1 MNGRKG
7 GIFMSVVQSA
17 EALIGN
23 TPLLKL
29 NRLFPGAEIYAKLEY
44 LNPAGSAK
52 DRAAKSMLND
62 LEARGLL
69 KEGGT
74 VVEPTS
80 GNTGVALAALCAARG
95 YRLVLTMPETMSVER
110 RMLLSAYGAELV
122 LTPGDEGMAGAVKR
136 ADEIIAATPGAVL
149 AGQFDNPANPAAHE
163 RTTGPELWSDLGGK
177 LAAVVAGV
185 GTGGTITGT
194 ARYLKRQNPAIR
206 FIAVEP
212 AASPLLSQ
220 GHAGPHGIMGI
231 GANFVPKAL
240 DRDLLDD
247 IYTVADE
254 EAYAMARKMARLEGV
269 LVGISSGAALA
280 AAERAAK
287 EVDGAVAVILPD
299 GGERY
304 LSTGL
309 FEG

>member
-1 MNGRKG
+1 
-7 GIFMSVVQSA
+7 MSIVQSA

-69 KEGGT
+69 REGGT

-95 YRLVLTMPETMSVER
+95 YRLVLTMPETMSLER
-110 RMLLSAYGAELV
+110 RMLLSAYGAQLV
-122 LTPGDEGMAGAVKR
+122 LTPGGEGMAGAVKR
-136 ADEIIAATPGAVL
+136 ADEIISATPGAVL

-185 GTGGTITGT
+185 GTGGTITGA

-206 FIAVEP
+206 IIAVEP
-212 AASPLLSQ
+212 ATSPLLSQ
-220 GHAGPHGIMGI
+220 GYAGPHGIMGI

-240 DRDLLDD
+240 DRSLLDD
-247 IYTVADE
+247 ILTVTDE
-254 EAYAMARKMARLEGV
+254 DARQMARRMARREGV

-287 EVDGAVAVILPD
+287 GVEGAVAVILPD

>member
-1 MNGRKG
+1 
-7 GIFMSVVQSA
+7 MSVVQSA

-136 ADEIIAATPGAVL
+136 ADEIISATPGAVL

-240 DRDLLDD
+240 DRSLLDD
-247 IYTVADE
+247 ILTVTDE
-254 EAYAMARKMARLEGV
+254 DARQMARQMARREGV

-287 EVDGAVAVILPD
+287 DAEGAVAVILPD

>member
-1 MNGRKG
+1 M
-7 GIFMSVVQSA
+7 
-17 EALIGN
+17 
-23 TPLLKL
+23 
-29 NRLFPGAEIYAKLEY
+29 
-44 LNPAGSAK
+44 
-52 DRAAKSMLND
+52 
-62 LEARGLL
+62 
-69 KEGGT
+69 
-74 VVEPTS
+74 VEPTS

-95 YRLVLTMPETMSVER
+95 YRLVLTMPETMSLER
-110 RMLLSAYGAELV
+110 RMLLSAYGAQLV

-163 RTTGPELWSDLGGK
+163 RTTGPELWSDLGGR

-185 GTGGTITGT
+185 GTGGTITGA

-212 AASPLLSQ
+212 ATSPLLSQ

-240 DRDLLDD
+240 DRSLLDD
-247 IYTVADE
+247 ILTVTDE
-254 EAYAMARKMARLEGV
+254 DARQMARQMARREGV

-287 EVDGAVAVILPD
+287 DVEGAVAVILPD

>member
-1 MNGRKG
+1 MA
-7 GIFMSVVQSA
+7 IVQSA

-29 NRLFPGAEIYAKLEY
+29 NRLFPGMDIYAKLEY

-52 DRAAKSMLND
+52 DRAARSMLND

-69 KEGGT
+69 QAGGT

-95 YRLVLTMPETMSVER
+95 YQLILTMPETMSAER
-110 RMLLSAYGAELV
+110 RMLLSAYGAKLV
-122 LTPGDEGMAGAVKR
+122 LTPGAEGMAGAVKK
-136 ADEIIAATPGAVL
+136 AEEILQTTPGAVL
-149 AGQFDNPANPAAHE
+149 AGQFDNPANPVAHE
-163 RTTGPELWSDLGGK
+163 QTTGPEIWTDLGGH

-194 ARYLKRQNPAIR
+194 ARYLKRQNPAVR
-206 FIAVEP
+206 AIAVEP

-220 GHAGPHGIMGI
+220 GRAGAHGIMGI

-240 DRDLLDD
+240 DRDILDE
-247 IYTVADE
+247 ILTVTDDE
-254 EAYAMARKMARLEGV
+254 ARKTAREMAKREGV
-269 LVGISSGAALA
+269 LVGISAGAALA
-280 AAERAAK
+280 AAERVAQNAS
-287 EVDGAVAVILPD
+287 GAVVAILPD

>member
-1 MNGRKG
+1 
-7 GIFMSVVQSA
+7 MSIVQSA

-212 AASPLLSQ
+212 TASPLLSQ

-240 DRDLLDD
+240 DRSLLDD

-287 EVDGAVAVILPD
+287 DVEGAVAVILPD

>member
-1 MNGRKG
+1 
-7 GIFMSVVQSA
+7 MSIVQSA

-95 YRLVLTMPETMSVER
+95 YRLVLTMPETMSLER
-110 RMLLSAYGAELV
+110 RMLLSAYGAQLV

-163 RTTGPELWSDLGGK
+163 RTTGPELWSDLGGR

-185 GTGGTITGT
+185 GTGGTITGI

-231 GANFVPKAL
+231 GANFVPGAL
-240 DRDLLDD
+240 DRSLLDD
-247 IYTVADE
+247 ILTVTDE
-254 EAYAMARKMARLEGV
+254 DARQMARRMARREGV

-287 EVDGAVAVILPD
+287 DVEGAVAVILPD

>member
-1 MNGRKG
+1 
-7 GIFMSVVQSA
+7 MSIVQSA

-69 KEGGT
+69 REGGT

-95 YRLVLTMPETMSVER
+95 YRLVLTMPETMSLER
-110 RMLLSAYGAELV
+110 RMLLSAYGAQLV
-122 LTPGDEGMAGAVKR
+122 LTPGGEGMAGAVKR

-194 ARYLKRQNPAIR
+194 ACYLKRQNPAIR

-240 DRDLLDD
+240 DRSLLDD

>member
-1 MNGRKG
+1 
-7 GIFMSVVQSA
+7 MSIVQSA

-29 NRLFPGAEIYAKLEY
+29 DRLFPGAEIYAKLEY

-95 YRLVLTMPETMSVER
+95 YRLVLTMPETMSLER
-110 RMLLSAYGAELV
+110 RMLLSAYGAQLV

-163 RTTGPELWSDLGGK
+163 RTTGPELWSDLGGR

-185 GTGGTITGT
+185 GTGGTITGI
-194 ARYLKRQNPAIR
+194 ARYLKRQDPAIR

-231 GANFVPKAL
+231 GANFVPGAL
-240 DRDLLDD
+240 DRSLLDD
-247 IYTVADE
+247 ILTVTDE
-254 EAYAMARKMARLEGV
+254 DAYAMARRMARREGV

-287 EVDGAVAVILPD
+287 DVEGAVAVILPD

>member
-1 MNGRKG
+1 
-7 GIFMSVVQSA
+7 MSVVQSA

-212 AASPLLSQ
+212 TASPLLSQ

-240 DRDLLDD
+240 DRSLLDD

-254 EAYAMARKMARLEGV
+254 DAYAMARKMARLEGV

-287 EVDGAVAVILPD
+287 ETDGAVAVILPD

>member
-1 MNGRKG
+1 
-7 GIFMSVVQSA
+7 MSVVQSA

-163 RTTGPELWSDLGGK
+163 RTTGPELWSDLGGR

-185 GTGGTITGT
+185 GTGGTITGI
-194 ARYLKRQNPAIR
+194 ARYLKRQDPAIR
-206 FIAVEP
+206 IIAVEP

-240 DRDLLDD
+240 DRSLLDD
-247 IYTVADE
+247 ILTVTDE
-254 EAYAMARKMARLEGV
+254 DARQMARQMARREGV

>member
-1 MNGRKG
+1 
-7 GIFMSVVQSA
+7 MSIVQSA

-185 GTGGTITGT
+185 GTGGTITGI

-240 DRDLLDD
+240 DRSLLDD

>member
-1 MNGRKG
+1 
-7 GIFMSVVQSA
+7 MSIVQSA

-69 KEGGT
+69 REGGT

-95 YRLVLTMPETMSVER
+95 YRLVLTMPETMSLER
-110 RMLLSAYGAELV
+110 RMLLSAYGAQLV
-122 LTPGDEGMAGAVKR
+122 LTPGGEGMAGAVKR

-163 RTTGPELWSDLGGK
+163 RTTGPELWSDLGGR

-185 GTGGTITGT
+185 GTGGTITGI

-240 DRDLLDD
+240 DRSLLDD

-287 EVDGAVAVILPD
+287 DVEGAVAVILPD

>member
-1 MNGRKG
+1 
-7 GIFMSVVQSA
+7 MSIVQSA

-69 KEGGT
+69 REGGT

-95 YRLVLTMPETMSVER
+95 YRLVLTMPETMSLER
-110 RMLLSAYGAELV
+110 RMLLSAYGAQLV
-122 LTPGDEGMAGAVKR
+122 LTPGGEGMAGAVKR

-185 GTGGTITGT
+185 GTGGTITGI

-231 GANFVPKAL
+231 GANFVPGAL
-240 DRDLLDD
+240 DRSLLDG
-247 IYTVADE
+247 ILTVTDE
-254 EAYAMARKMARLEGV
+254 DAYAMARRMARREGV

-287 EVDGAVAVILPD
+287 DAEGAVAVILPD

>member
-1 MNGRKG
+1 
-7 GIFMSVVQSA
+7 MSIVQSA

-95 YRLVLTMPETMSVER
+95 YRLVLTMPETMSLER
-110 RMLLSAYGAELV
+110 RMLLSAYGAQLV
-122 LTPGDEGMAGAVKR
+122 LTPGGEGMAGAVKR

-185 GTGGTITGT
+185 GTGGTITGI

-231 GANFVPKAL
+231 GANFVPGAL
-240 DRDLLDD
+240 DRSLLDG
-247 IYTVADE
+247 ILTVTDE
-254 EAYAMARKMARLEGV
+254 DARQMARRMARSEGV

-287 EVDGAVAVILPD
+287 DAEGAVAVILPD

>member
-1 MNGRKG
+1 
-7 GIFMSVVQSA
+7 MSVVQSA

-163 RTTGPELWSDLGGK
+163 RTTGPELWSDLGGR

-240 DRDLLDD
+240 DRSLLDD

>member
-1 MNGRKG
+1 
-7 GIFMSVVQSA
+7 MSIVQSA

-69 KEGGT
+69 REGGT

-95 YRLVLTMPETMSVER
+95 YRLVLTMPETMSLER
-110 RMLLSAYGAELV
+110 RMLLSAYGAQLV

-163 RTTGPELWSDLGGK
+163 RTTGPELWSDLGGR

-185 GTGGTITGT
+185 GTGGTITGA

-206 FIAVEP
+206 IIAVEP
-212 AASPLLSQ
+212 ATSPLLSQ

-240 DRDLLDD
+240 DRSLLDD
-247 IYTVADE
+247 ILTVTDE
-254 EAYAMARKMARLEGV
+254 DARQMARQMARREGV

-287 EVDGAVAVILPD
+287 DVEGAVAVILPD

>member
-1 MNGRKG
+1 
-7 GIFMSVVQSA
+7 MSVVQSA

-163 RTTGPELWSDLGGK
+163 RTTGPELWSDLGGR

-185 GTGGTITGT
+185 GTGGTISG
-194 ARYLKRQNPAIR
+194 AAHYLKRQNPAIR

-220 GHAGPHGIMGI
+220 GHAGPHGLMGI
-231 GANFVPKAL
+231 GANFVPGAL
-240 DRDLLDD
+240 DREALDD
-247 IYTVADE
+247 VYTVTDE
-254 EAYAMARKMARLEGV
+254 EARKMARRMARSEGV

-280 AAERAAK
+280 AAERAAQTA
-287 EVDGAVAVILPD
+287 EGAVVAILPD

>member
-1 MNGRKG
+1 
-7 GIFMSVVQSA
+7 MSIVQSA

-95 YRLVLTMPETMSVER
+95 YRLILTMPETMSLER
-110 RMLLSAYGAELV
+110 RMLLSAYGAQLV

-185 GTGGTITGT
+185 GTGGTITGI

-212 AASPLLSQ
+212 ATSPLLSQ

-240 DRDLLDD
+240 DRSLLDD
-247 IYTVADE
+247 ILTVTDE
-254 EAYAMARKMARLEGV
+254 DARQMARQMARREGV

-287 EVDGAVAVILPD
+287 DVEGAVAVILPD

>member
-1 MNGRKG
+1 
-7 GIFMSVVQSA
+7 MSIVQSA

-95 YRLVLTMPETMSVER
+95 YRLVLTMPETMSLER
-110 RMLLSAYGAELV
+110 RMLLSAYGAQLV
-122 LTPGDEGMAGAVKR
+122 LTPGGEGMAGAVKR

-185 GTGGTITGT
+185 GTGGTITGA

-206 FIAVEP
+206 IIAVEP
-212 AASPLLSQ
+212 ATSPLLSQ
-220 GHAGPHGIMGI
+220 GYAGPHGIMGI

-240 DRDLLDD
+240 DRSLLDD
-247 IYTVADE
+247 ILTVTDE
-254 EAYAMARKMARLEGV
+254 DARQMARQMARREGV

-287 EVDGAVAVILPD
+287 DVEGAVAVILPD

>member
-1 MNGRKG
+1 
-7 GIFMSVVQSA
+7 MSIVQSA

-29 NRLFPGAEIYAKLEY
+29 DRLFPGAEIYAKLEY

-95 YRLVLTMPETMSVER
+95 YRLVLTMPETMSLER
-110 RMLLSAYGAELV
+110 RMLLSAYGAQLV

-136 ADEIIAATPGAVL
+136 ADEIISATPGAVL

-163 RTTGPELWSDLGGK
+163 RTTGPELWSDLGGR

-185 GTGGTITGT
+185 GTGGTITGI

-240 DRDLLDD
+240 DRSLLDD
-247 IYTVADE
+247 ILTVTDE
-254 EAYAMARKMARLEGV
+254 DARQMARRMARREGV

-287 EVDGAVAVILPD
+287 DVEGAVAVILPD

>member
-1 MNGRKG
+1 
-7 GIFMSVVQSA
+7 MSIVQSA

-95 YRLVLTMPETMSVER
+95 YRLILTMPETMSLER
-110 RMLLSAYGAELV
+110 RMLLSAYGAQLV
-122 LTPGDEGMAGAVKR
+122 LTPGGEGMAGAVKR
-136 ADEIIAATPGAVL
+136 ADEIIAATPDAVL
-149 AGQFDNPANPAAHE
+149 AGQFVNPANPAAHE
-163 RTTGPELWSDLGGK
+163 RTTGPELWSDLGGR

-185 GTGGTITGT
+185 GTGGTITGA

-212 AASPLLSQ
+212 ATSPLLSR

-240 DRDLLDD
+240 DRSLLDD
-247 IYTVADE
+247 ILTVTDE
-254 EAYAMARKMARLEGV
+254 DARQMARQMARREGV

-287 EVDGAVAVILPD
+287 DVEGAVAVILPD

>member
-1 MNGRKG
+1 
-7 GIFMSVVQSA
+7 MSVVQSA

-240 DRDLLDD
+240 DRSLLDD
-247 IYTVADE
+247 ILTVTDE
-254 EAYAMARKMARLEGV
+254 DARQMARRMARREGV

>member
-1 MNGRKG
+1 
-7 GIFMSVVQSA
+7 MSIVQSA

-95 YRLVLTMPETMSVER
+95 YRLVLTMPETMSLER
-110 RMLLSAYGAELV
+110 RMLLSAYGAQLV

-163 RTTGPELWSDLGGK
+163 RTTGPELWSDLGGR

-185 GTGGTITGT
+185 GTGGTITGA

-212 AASPLLSQ
+212 ATSPLLSQ

-231 GANFVPKAL
+231 GANFVPGAL
-240 DRDLLDD
+240 DRSLLDD
-247 IYTVADE
+247 ILTVTDE
-254 EAYAMARKMARLEGV
+254 DARQMARQMARREGV

-287 EVDGAVAVILPD
+287 DVEGAVAVILPD

>member
-1 MNGRKG
+1 
-7 GIFMSVVQSA
+7 MSIVQSA

-95 YRLVLTMPETMSVER
+95 YRLVLTMPETMSLER
-110 RMLLSAYGAELV
+110 RMLLSAYGAQLV

-163 RTTGPELWSDLGGK
+163 RTTGPELWSDLGGR

-185 GTGGTITGT
+185 GTGGTITGI
-194 ARYLKRQNPAIR
+194 ARYLKRQDPAIR
-206 FIAVEP
+206 IIAVEP

-240 DRDLLDD
+240 DRSLLDD
-247 IYTVADE
+247 ILTVTDE
-254 EAYAMARKMARLEGV
+254 DARQMARQMARREGV

-287 EVDGAVAVILPD
+287 DAEGAVAVILPD

>member
-1 MNGRKG
+1 
-7 GIFMSVVQSA
+7 MSVVQSA

-240 DRDLLDD
+240 DRSLLDD

-269 LVGISSGAALA
+269 LVGISSGAALHA
-280 AAERAAK
+280 AIQVAK
-287 EVDGAVAVILPD
+287 RPENEGKTIVVLLPD
-299 GGERY
+299 TGDRY
-304 LSTGL
+304 LSTPM
-309 FEG
+309 FTE

>member
-1 MNGRKG
+1 M
-7 GIFMSVVQSA
+7 
-17 EALIGN
+17 
-23 TPLLKL
+23 
-29 NRLFPGAEIYAKLEY
+29 
-44 LNPAGSAK
+44 
-52 DRAAKSMLND
+52 
-62 LEARGLL
+62 
-69 KEGGT
+69 
-74 VVEPTS
+74 
-80 GNTGVALAALCAARG
+80 
-95 YRLVLTMPETMSVER
+95 
-110 RMLLSAYGAELV
+110 

-185 GTGGTITGT
+185 GTGGTITGI

-240 DRDLLDD
+240 DRSLLDD

>member
-1 MNGRKG
+1 MP
-7 GIFMSVVQSA
+7 VVQSA

-240 DRDLLDD
+240 DRSLLDD

>member
-1 MNGRKG
+1 MA
-7 GIFMSVVQSA
+7 VVHSM
-17 EALIGN
+17 EELIGV

-29 NRLFPGAEIYAKLEY
+29 ERLFPGMDIYAKLEY
-44 LNPAGSAK
+44 LNPAGSSK
-52 DRAAKSMLND
+52 DRAARSMLDD
-62 LEARGLL
+62 LEARGCL
-69 KEGGT
+69 KAGGT

-95 YRLVLTMPETMSVER
+95 YRLILTMPEMMSAER
-110 RMLLSAYGAELV
+110 RMLLAAYGATLL
-122 LTPGDEGMAGAVKR
+122 LTPGGEGMAGAVRK
-136 ADEIIAATPGAVL
+136 ADEIVRDTPGAVL

-163 RTTGPELWSDLGGK
+163 RTTGPEIWKDLGGR
-177 LAAVVAGV
+177 LAAIVAGV

-194 ARYLKRQNPAIR
+194 ARYLKRQDPAVR
-206 FIAVEP
+206 AVGVEP
-212 AASPLLSQ
+212 ASSPLLSQ

-240 DRDLLDD
+240 DQSVLDAVL
-247 IYTVADE
+247 TVTDAD
-254 EAYAMARKMARLEGV
+254 AYAMARKMARSEGV

-280 AAERAAK
+280 AAERVAREAS
-287 EVDGAVAVILPD
+287 GAVVAILPD

-309 FEG
+309 FEDRGDR

>member
-1 MNGRKG
+1 
-7 GIFMSVVQSA
+7 MSVVQSA

-212 AASPLLSQ
+212 ATSPLLSQ

-231 GANFVPKAL
+231 GANFVPGAL
-240 DRDLLDD
+240 DRSLLDG
-247 IYTVADE
+247 ILTVTDE
-254 EAYAMARKMARLEGV
+254 DARQMARRMARREGV

>member
-1 MNGRKG
+1 
-7 GIFMSVVQSA
+7 MSVVQSA

-240 DRDLLDD
+240 DRSLLDD
-247 IYTVADE
+247 ILTVTDE
-254 EAYAMARKMARLEGV
+254 DARQMARQMARREGV

>member
-1 MNGRKG
+1 
-7 GIFMSVVQSA
+7 MSIVQSA

-23 TPLLKL
+23 TPLMKL

-95 YRLVLTMPETMSVER
+95 YRLVLTMPETMSLER
-110 RMLLSAYGAELV
+110 RMLLSAYGAQLV
-122 LTPGDEGMAGAVKR
+122 LTPGGEGMAGAVKR

-185 GTGGTITGT
+185 GTGGTITGI

-206 FIAVEP
+206 IIAVEP

-240 DRDLLDD
+240 DRSLLDD
-247 IYTVADE
+247 ILTVTDE
-254 EAYAMARKMARLEGV
+254 DARQMARQMARREGV

-287 EVDGAVAVILPD
+287 DVEGAVAVILPD

>member
-1 MNGRKG
+1 
-7 GIFMSVVQSA
+7 MSVVQSA

-136 ADEIIAATPGAVL
+136 ADEIISATPGAVL

-163 RTTGPELWSDLGGK
+163 RTTGPELWSDLGGR

-240 DRDLLDD
+240 DRSLLDD

-287 EVDGAVAVILPD
+287 DAEGAVAVILPD

>member
-1 MNGRKG
+1 
-7 GIFMSVVQSA
+7 MSVVQSA

-136 ADEIIAATPGAVL
+136 ADEIISATPGAVL

-240 DRDLLDD
+240 DRSLLDD
-247 IYTVADE
+247 ILTVTDE
-254 EAYAMARKMARLEGV
+254 DARQMARQMARREGV

>member
-1 MNGRKG
+1 
-7 GIFMSVVQSA
+7 MSIVQSA

-136 ADEIIAATPGAVL
+136 ADEIISATPGAVL

-212 AASPLLSQ
+212 ASSPLLSQ

-240 DRDLLDD
+240 DRSLLDD
-247 IYTVADE
+247 ILTVTDE
-254 EAYAMARKMARLEGV
+254 DARQMARQMARREGV

-287 EVDGAVAVILPD
+287 DVEGAVAVILPD

>member
-1 MNGRKG
+1 
-7 GIFMSVVQSA
+7 MSIVQSA

-95 YRLVLTMPETMSVER
+95 YRLILTMPETMSLER
-110 RMLLSAYGAELV
+110 RMLLSAYGAQLV
-122 LTPGDEGMAGAVKR
+122 LTPGGEGMAGAVKR

-231 GANFVPKAL
+231 GANFVPGAL
-240 DRDLLDD
+240 DRSLLDG
-247 IYTVADE
+247 ILTVTDE
-254 EAYAMARKMARLEGV
+254 DAYAMARRMARREGV

-287 EVDGAVAVILPD
+287 DAEGAVAVILPD

>member
-1 MNGRKG
+1 MA
-7 GIFMSVVQSA
+7 VVHSM
-17 EALIGN
+17 EELIGV

-29 NRLFPGAEIYAKLEY
+29 ERLFPGMDIYAKLEY
-44 LNPAGSAK
+44 LNPAGSSK
-52 DRAAKSMLND
+52 DRAARSMLDD
-62 LEARGLL
+62 LEARGCLRA
-69 KEGGT
+69 GGT

-95 YRLVLTMPETMSVER
+95 YRLILTMPEMMSAER
-110 RMLLSAYGAELV
+110 RMLLAAYGATLL
-122 LTPGDEGMAGAVKR
+122 LTPGGEGMAGAVRK
-136 ADEIIAATPGAVL
+136 ADEIVRDTPGAVL

-163 RTTGPELWSDLGGK
+163 RTTGPEIWKDLGGR
-177 LAAVVAGV
+177 LAAIVAGV

-194 ARYLKRQNPAIR
+194 ARYLKRQDPAVR
-206 FIAVEP
+206 AVGVEP
-212 AASPLLSQ
+212 ASSPLLSQ

-240 DRDLLDD
+240 DQSVLDAVL
-247 IYTVADE
+247 TVTDAD
-254 EAYAMARKMARLEGV
+254 AYAMARKMARSEGV

-280 AAERAAK
+280 AAERVAREAS
-287 EVDGAVAVILPD
+287 GAVVAILPD

-309 FEG
+309 FEDRGDR

>member
-1 MNGRKG
+1 
-7 GIFMSVVQSA
+7 MSIVQSA

-95 YRLVLTMPETMSVER
+95 YRLVLTMPETMSLER
-110 RMLLSAYGAELV
+110 RMLLSAYGAQLV

-163 RTTGPELWSDLGGK
+163 RTTGPELWSDLGGR

-185 GTGGTITGT
+185 GTGGTITGI
-194 ARYLKRQNPAIR
+194 ARYLKRQDPAIR
-206 FIAVEP
+206 IIAVEP

-240 DRDLLDD
+240 DRSLLDD
-247 IYTVADE
+247 ILTVTDE
-254 EAYAMARKMARLEGV
+254 DARQMARRMARREGV

-287 EVDGAVAVILPD
+287 DVEGAVAVILPD